1 MFHRL
6 ILLSI
11 QNIVVLLLQINLI
24 LDVERGDFF
33 ALERTSACEH
43 GLASILDNSHCARA
57 VVVSISY
64 LGHFVYVMLVW
75 FAAENEVASNV
86 LVNISICDCSDIR

>member
-6 ILLSI
+6 ILFSVHD
-11 QNIVVLLLQINLI
+11 IVVLLLQINLF

-33 ALERTSACEH
+33 ALEGTSACEH
-43 GLASILDNSHCARA
+43 GLTSILDNSHCTRA
-57 VVVSISY
+57 VVVAVSY
-64 LGHFVYVMLVW
+64 LGHFVYEMLAW

-86 LVNISICDCSDIR
+86 LTDISIYRCSGLC

>member
-1 MFHRL
+1 V
-6 ILLSI
+6 I
-11 QNIVVLLLQINLI
+11 LLLQINLF
-24 LDVERGDFF
+24 LNVERGGFF
-33 ALERTSACEH
+33 AFEGTSACEH
-43 GLASILDNSHCARA
+43 GLASILDNSYCTSA

-86 LVNISICDCSDIR
+86 LMVSASVTVMAYD